1 MATTLYDRF
10 GSRLPEEVTGDSR
23 LRADSRSATLGLADS
38 PDGKPIVTLS
48 YACDFKAEEEWGA
61 SALVR
66 SFTDA
71 AHEQNFFRR
80 ERVLDGEGSAPGFSQ
95 SQLLVRTREAI
106 GFSVSPHY
114 VDDEKAHARRLS
126 SLAMLE
132 HARSDLW
139 KYERSYLWKSVK
151 ELRALAKERGV
162 KAQSKLKKQE
172 LIEALAR
179 LDAPVVE
186 GERASAAGEFND
198 GRVLLFERS
207 DSLLG
212 EVLEALAEA
221 AEAGELGV
229 TAGGVFGQ
237 GLTFFD
243 CRDMGPKLLA
253 ELKEQREFVREALK
267 ELEPVAELVKAGPM
281 ANNWGSAYHFLGNPR
296 FDREKNATVY
306 WLNGNSVRF
315 SNGRSYQP
323 CGWFTLDELREG
335 LYMEQ
340 AAVKADEGF
349 RSFDES
355 GNFRRRELT
364 EAEATAEL
372 ERRGLV
378 SAVEGLPAQLQK
390 WRETGRF

>member
-1 MATTLYDRF
+1 MTTLFDRF
-10 GSRLPEEVTGDSR
+10 GSRLPEEMTAKSR
-23 LRADSRSATLGLADS
+23 FRADTRSASLSTVDT
-38 PDGKPIVTLS
+38 PDGKPILVLS

-61 SALVR
+61 SSLMKM
-66 SFTDA
+66 FTDA
-71 AHEQNFFRR
+71 ADEENFFRR
-80 ERVLDGEGSAPGFSQ
+80 QRVLDGEGSALELHQ

-106 GFSVSPHY
+106 GFATSPWNAE
-114 VDDEKAHARRLS
+114 DPEAHARRLA
-126 SLAMLE
+126 SLSMLE
-132 HARSDLW
+132 SDQSGLW
-139 KYERSYLWKSVK
+139 KYTLKYGRRSVK

-162 KAQSKLKKQE
+162 QGQSKLKKQE
-172 LIEALAR
+172 LVEALAR
-179 LDAPVVE
+179 LDAPAEE
-186 GERASAAGEFND
+186 GEVTSAPGEFND
-198 GRVLLFERS
+198 GRVLLFKRS
-207 DSLLG
+207 NNLFG

-221 AEAGELGV
+221 AEARELGV

-243 CRDMGPKLLA
+243 CRDLGPKLLA
-253 ELKEQREFVREALK
+253 ELKEQREFVRESLK

-281 ANNWGSAYHFLGNPR
+281 ANNWGSAYYFLGNPR
-296 FDREKNATVY
+296 FDQEKNATVY

-340 AAVKADEGF
+340 AAVKADESF

-355 GNFRRRELT
+355 GDFRKRELT
-364 EAEATAEL
+364 EAEAAAEL